1 MKIHFSTHNGE
12 RRTVE
17 TPGGV
22 TLMEAAIQNGIEE
35 IDAICGGSCA
45 CSTCHVY
52 IGKPWQ
58 AIVGEHDELEGDA
71 LELAPGRR
79 AASRLSCQITL
90 TAEMD
95 GLEVELPEEQA

>member
-52 IGKPWQ
+52 IAQPWR
-58 AIVGEHDELEGDA
+58 ASVGECDEMEEDA
-71 LELAPGRR
+71 LELAPGRLET
-79 AASRLSCQITL
+79 SRLSCQITL

-95 GLEVELPEEQA
+95 GLEVELPKEQA